1 MLGKM
6 DEKKLLKWANSMV
19 EDESLHIKK
28 FNDKTIPNC
37 RFLIAL
43 LEHVDKDVSAMEE
56 SMVDHD
62 IISDGK

>member
-28 FNDKTIPNC
+28 FNDKSIPNC
-37 RFLIAL
+37 RFLFAL
-43 LEHVDKDVSAMEE
+43 LERVDKDVHSMEE
-56 SMVDHD
+56 SMIDEE
-62 IISDGK
+62 IIC